1 MSKKMTGGL
10 LKNKG
15 VLYMFLIL
23 ALIDVYALLYQKDI
37 KTLMVFVVASFATA
51 YYSKNMT
58 IILIIGLV
66 VSNIFKSLSY
76 SEGFEAD
83 MDFQGVDNVSSADH
97 TLDLGGG
104 PQERFEE
111 AFQNEGDDDE
121 DDDDIEDADDAD
133 VEENP
138 GDEPAISQDQ
148 VKDAKELA
156 KTQKALL
163 KNLKDMQPLLKQAEG
178 FANKYGNT
186 ISDEKISKLIKA
198 LDAKQK

>member
-15 VLYMFLIL
+15 ILYMFLIL
-23 ALIDVYALLYQKDI
+23 ALIDVYALIYQKDI
-37 KTLMVFVVASFATA
+37 KTLMVFIIASCVTS
-51 YYSKNMT
+51 YYSKNMI

-66 VSNIFKSLSY
+66 VSNVFKTLSF
-76 SEGFEAD
+76 SEPFSNVNTADWMRDGTEA
-83 MDFQGVDNVSSADH
+83 
-97 TLDLGGG
+97 
-104 PQERFEE
+104 QEAEEE
-111 AFQNEGDDDE
+111 AFQNHDDNDDE
-121 DDDDIEDADDAD
+121 DNNDDDTDDVDVDEDTT
-133 VEENP
+133 
-138 GDEPAISQDQ
+138 DEPAISEEQ

-178 FANKYGNT
+178 FANKYGNQ

>member
-37 KTLMVFVVASFATA
+37 KTLMIFVLASFITS

-66 VSNIFKSLSY
+66 VSNVFKSLTY
-76 SEGFEAD
+76 IEGFQV
-83 MDFQGVDNVSSADH
+83 DFQGVANVDSADH
-97 TLDLGGG
+97 TLDLGGR
-104 PQERFEE
+104 PQEALEE
-111 AFQNEGDDDE
+111 AFQNEGDDD
-121 DDDDIEDADDAD
+121 DEDADVDDAD
-133 VEENP
+133 VEEDSDD
-138 GDEPAISQDQ
+138 GPAISQEQ
-148 VKDAKELA
+148 VNDAKELA

-178 FANKYGNT
+178 FANKYGNKFN
-186 ISDEKISKLIKA
+186 DEKISKLIKA

>member
-37 KTLMVFVVASFATA
+37 KTLMIFVLASFITS

-66 VSNIFKSLSY
+66 VSNVFKSLTY
-76 SEGFEAD
+76 TEGFQV
-83 MDFQGVDNVSSADH
+83 DFQGVANVDSADH
-97 TLDLGGG
+97 TLDLGGR
-104 PQERFEE
+104 PQEALEE
-111 AFQNEGDDDE
+111 AFQNEGDDD
-121 DDDDIEDADDAD
+121 DEDADVDDAD
-133 VEENP
+133 VEEDSDD
-138 GDEPAISQDQ
+138 GPAISQEQ
-148 VKDAKELA
+148 VNDAKELA

-178 FANKYGNT
+178 FANKYGNKFN
-186 ISDEKISKLIKA
+186 DEKISKLIKA

>member
-1 MSKKMTGGL
+1 MSNKMTGGL

-37 KTLMVFVVASFATA
+37 RTLMVFIIASCITA

-66 VSNIFKSLSY
+66 VSNVFKSMFSY
-76 SEGFEAD
+76 EPFSSVDTADWTRDATEMQEA
-83 MDFQGVDNVSSADH
+83 
-97 TLDLGGG
+97 
-104 PQERFEE
+104 EEE
-111 AFQNEGDDDE
+111 AFKNHDGEDELDDE
-121 DDDDIEDADDAD
+121 EGPEENDVD
-133 VEENP
+133 VEEDP
-138 GDEPAISQDQ
+138 EDTPALSKEQ
-148 VKDAKELA
+148 VNDAKELA

-178 FANKYGNT
+178 FANKYGNQ
-186 ISDEKISKLIKA
+186 INDEKLSKLIKA

>member
-37 KTLMVFVVASFATA
+37 KTLMIFVLASFITS

-66 VSNIFKSLSY
+66 VSNVFKSLTY
-76 SEGFEAD
+76 TEGFQV
-83 MDFQGVDNVSSADH
+83 DFQGVANVDSADH
-97 TLDLGGG
+97 TLDLGGR
-104 PQERFEE
+104 PQERLEE
-111 AFQNEGDDDE
+111 AFQNEGDDD
-121 DDDDIEDADDAD
+121 DEDADLDDAD
-133 VEENP
+133 VEEDSDD
-138 GDEPAISQDQ
+138 GPAISQEQ
-148 VKDAKELA
+148 VNDAKELA

-178 FANKYGNT
+178 FANKYGNKFN
-186 ISDEKISKLIKA
+186 DEKISKLIKA

>member
-23 ALIDVYALLYQKDI
+23 ALIDVYALLFQKDI
-37 KTLMVFVVASFATA
+37 KTLMIFVLASFVTA
-51 YYSKNMT
+51 YYTKNMT
-58 IILIIGLV
+58 VILIIGLV
-66 VSNIFKSLSY
+66 VSNIFKTLT
-76 SEGFEAD
+76 EGFTD
-83 MDFQGVDNVSSADH
+83 MQGVADTASADH

-104 PQERFEE
+104 EQERFEE
-111 AFQNEGDDDE
+111 AFQNHEENDD
-121 DDDDIEDADDAD
+121 DDDDIQDADDAD
-133 VEENP
+133 VEEDP
-138 GDEPAISQDQ
+138 SDAPAISQDQ
-148 VKDAKELA
+148 VNDAKELA

-178 FANKYGNT
+178 FANKYGNQ

>member
-37 KTLMVFVVASFATA
+37 KTLMIFVLASFITS

-66 VSNIFKSLSY
+66 VSNVFKSLTY
-76 SEGFEAD
+76 IEGFQV
-83 MDFQGVDNVSSADH
+83 DFQGVANVDSADH
-97 TLDLGGG
+97 TLDLGGR
-104 PQERFEE
+104 PQEALEE
-111 AFQNEGDDDE
+111 AFQNEGDDD
-121 DDDDIEDADDAD
+121 DEDADVDDAD
-133 VEENP
+133 VEEDSDD
-138 GDEPAISQDQ
+138 GPAISQEQ
-148 VKDAKELA
+148 VNDAKELA

-163 KNLKDMQPLLKQAEG
+163 KNLKDMQPLLEQAEG
-178 FANKYGNT
+178 FANKYGNKFN
-186 ISDEKISKLIKA
+186 DEKISKLIKA

>member
-15 VLYMFLIL
+15 ILYMFLIL

-37 KTLMVFVVASFATA
+37 KTLMIFVIASIITA
-51 YYSKNMT
+51 YYTKDMT
-58 IILIIGLV
+58 IVLIIGLV
-66 VSNIFKSLSY
+66 VSNVFKSLSY
-76 SEGFEAD
+76 TEGYIG
-83 MDFQGVDNVSSADH
+83 MDLQGVAGVDSADH
-97 TLDLGGG
+97 SLDLTEN
-104 PQERFEE
+104 QERFEE
-111 AFQNEGDDDE
+111 AFQNHDDDKE
-121 DDDDIEDADDAD
+121 DDDDDDIDDAD
-133 VEENP
+133 VEEDP
-138 GDEPAISQDQ
+138 EDGPAISEDQ

-178 FANKYGNT
+178 FANKYGNQ

>member
-37 KTLMVFVVASFATA
+37 KTLMVFVLASIVTA
-51 YYSKNMT
+51 YYTKNMT

-66 VSNIFKSLSY
+66 VSNVFKSLSY
-76 SEGFEAD
+76 SEGFQV
-83 MDFQGVDNVSSADH
+83 DFQGVAGPDSADH
-97 TLDLGGG
+97 TLDLGGR
-104 PQERFEE
+104 PQESKEE
-111 AFQNEGDDDE
+111 AFQNEGDAN
-121 DDDDIEDADDAD
+121 DDDMEDADDAD
-133 VEENP
+133 VEEDIVD
-138 GDEPAISQDQ
+138 GPAISQEQ
-148 VKDAKELA
+148 VNDAKELA

-178 FANKYGNT
+178 FANKYGNK

>member
-15 VLYMFLIL
+15 ILYMFLIF

-37 KTLMVFVVASFATA
+37 KTLMIFVLASFITA
-51 YYSKNMT
+51 YYTKNMT

-66 VSNIFKSLSY
+66 VSNIFKTLTY
-76 SEGFEAD
+76 TEGFTV
-83 MDFQGVDNVSSADH
+83 DFQGAESMDSADH
-97 TLDLGGG
+97 VNDLGGAQ
-104 PQERFEE
+104 QERMEE
-111 AFQNEGDDDE
+111 AFQNEGDADDD

-133 VEENP
+133 VEEDP
-138 GDEPAISQDQ
+138 ADTPAISQDQ

-178 FANKYGNT
+178 FANKYGNQ